1 MVLLGVAVLAA
12 LVLARQYARQRRRRR
27 LLAAPFSPA
36 WRDILRQ
43 RVYLYQHLPDE
54 LKEQL
59 HNDIKLFLADKTF
72 EGCGGLTVTEEMR
85 VVIAAEACLLLLNR
99 PVKMYPHLRS
109 ILVYPRAYVATSA
122 VALGGFAAPH
132 TSVRAGES
140 WQGGDLVLTWD
151 AVAREAASP
160 ADGQNVVL
168 HEFAHQ
174 LDQEDGRVDG
184 APRLD
189 SPSRYATWA
198 RVFSA
203 EYQQLLEDIAR
214 NRPHVLDDYG
224 ATNPAEFFAVAT
236 ETFFERPRDLH
247 KHEPRLYEQLQQYY
261 RLDPLAWAGSHG

>member
-99 PVKMYPHLRS
+99 PVKM
-109 ILVYPRAYVATSA
+109 
-122 VALGGFAAPH
+122 
-132 TSVRAGES
+132 
-140 WQGGDLVLTWD
+140 
-151 AVAREAASP
+151 
-160 ADGQNVVL
+160 
-168 HEFAHQ
+168 
-174 LDQEDGRVDG
+174 
-184 APRLD
+184 
-189 SPSRYATWA
+189 
-198 RVFSA
+198 
-203 EYQQLLEDIAR
+203 
-214 NRPHVLDDYG
+214 
-224 ATNPAEFFAVAT
+224 
-236 ETFFERPRDLH
+236 
-247 KHEPRLYEQLQQYY
+247 
-261 RLDPLAWAGSHG
+261 